1 MKEGEKKIDQ
11 REKSQ
16 WHQWQSL
23 AFLKHLANDLL
34 VAGENNK
41 KKYVASYAICSA
53 GLVYL
58 KKEIRHTFN

>member
-41 KKYVASYAICSA
+41 KKSM
-53 GLVYL
+53 
-58 KKEIRHTFN
+58 